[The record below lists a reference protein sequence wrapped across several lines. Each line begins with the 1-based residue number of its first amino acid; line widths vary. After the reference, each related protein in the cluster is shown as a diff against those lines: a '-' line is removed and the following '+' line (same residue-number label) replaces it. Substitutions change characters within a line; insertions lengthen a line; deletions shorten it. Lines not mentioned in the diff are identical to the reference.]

1 MGTKGMYKK
10 ILVPVDGSEP
20 SNFALEHA
28 INLSKQCK
36 GNHNTS
42 SSNIDV
48 IILYVIP
55 EMPTSIGL
63 LEGPM
68 RSPKTGELI
77 SFSEYVKEMYAL
89 IKLNSEK
96 KLTNLKNKY
105 EYLGINMQTK
115 VIADAKGSI
124 VDNIMKHA
132 EDEKVDLIVIGN
144 IGLGGFSKFRAL
156 GSVSRSLTEKA
167 ICPIL
172 IIHSK
177 EP

>member
-1 MGTKGMYKK
+1 MYKK

-28 INLSKQCK
+28 INLAKQCME
-36 GNHNTS
+36 NNNNF
-42 SSNIDV
+42 SSNIVV

-63 LEGPM
+63 LEGPT
-68 RSPKTGELI
+68 RSPKTGEVI
-77 SFSEYVKEMYAL
+77 SYSEYIKEMYAL
-89 IKLNSEK
+89 MKLNSEK
-96 KLTNLKNKY
+96 KLIHLKNKY
-105 EYLGINMQTK
+105 ESLGIPMQTK

-124 VDNIMKHA
+124 VDNIIKYA
-132 EDEKVDLIVIGN
+132 KDEKIDLIVIGN
-144 IGLGGFSKFRAL
+144 IGLGGFSKFKAL

-172 IIHSK
+172 IVHSK
-177 EP
+177 EQ

>member
-20 SNFALEHA
+20 STFDLEHA

-36 GNHNTS
+36 GNNNTS

-68 RSPKTGELI
+68 RSPKIGELI
-77 SFSEYVKEMYAL
+77 SFSEYVKEMYTL
-89 IKLNSEK
+89 MKLNSEK
-96 KLTNLKNKY
+96 N
-105 EYLGINMQTK
+105 
-115 VIADAKGSI
+115 
-124 VDNIMKHA
+124 
-132 EDEKVDLIVIGN
+132 
-144 IGLGGFSKFRAL
+144 
-156 GSVSRSLTEKA
+156 
-167 ICPIL
+167 
-172 IIHSK
+172 
-177 EP
+177 

>member
-1 MGTKGMYKK
+1 MYKK

-28 INLSKQCK
+28 INLAKQCK
-36 GNHNTS
+36 GNNNTS
-42 SSNIDV
+42 SSKINV

-55 EMPTSIGL
+55 EMPTSIGF

-77 SFSEYVKEMYAL
+77 SFSDYVKEMYVL
-89 IKLNSEK
+89 MKSNSEK

-105 EYLGINMQTK
+105 EPLGIPIQTK

-124 VDNIMKHA
+124 VDNIIKFA
-132 EDEKVDLIVIGN
+132 DEEKVNLIVIGN
-144 IGLGGFSKFRAL
+144 IGLGGLSRVKAL
-156 GSVSRSLTEKA
+156 GSVSRNLAEKA
-167 ICPIL
+167 MCPIL
-172 IIHSK
+172 IVHYTY
-177 EP
+177 